1 MKTLFKASKEQE
13 KYAHKI
19 ATEQNAL
26 YNYSG
31 KRFESSRVGVLVET
45 VLCDHY
51 GEPRPEAN
59 GADEFD
65 LKIDG
70 VRVDVKTR
78 SIEFFPRSLDDLEF
92 IIEARLLDNPNVDA
106 YLFCLHHSRTGEIMV
121 IGKMLK
127 SDVLRFGEFVP
138 VGSVI
143 KRGCKEWPAWF
154 NQYHV
159 KKTEMEA
166 LA

>member
-45 VLCDHY
+45 VLCDHF

-59 GADEFD
+59 GADDFD

-78 SIEFFPRSLDDLEF
+78 SIEFFPRSLDELVF

-121 IGKMLK
+121 IGQMKKRNVRIYGDLVK
-127 SDVLRFGEFVP
+127 EGDL
-138 VGSVI
+138 I
-143 KRGCKEWPAWF
+143 KRGQKEWRAWF
-154 NQYHV
+154 DQFHV
-159 KKTEMEA
+159 KRSWMVGV
-166 LA
+166 